1 MPSWAFLPENPSFRY
16 SWARCL
22 NFRTN
27 VPVLGVC
34 GLELENSIVIFE
46 VSTHKFLQL

>member
-1 MPSWAFLPENPSFRY
+1 MPYWAFLTENASFRY
-16 SWARCL
+16 FCARCL
-22 NFRTN
+22 NLRTN
-27 VPVLGVC
+27 VPVLGVF